1 MTESTDTTNTT
12 ETTSST
18 QPTDISPEGGKRPS
32 KLLKRG
38 GIFLAFLIIIAISA
52 LLGYQRGISL
62 RTNAEASQITQVVDE
77 QFSLALFDIE
87 AGRYEIARQ
96 RLEYVAELYPGYPGL
111 TGKLADVLIILNAT
125 ATPTPAPTPTVTP
138 TPLPVN
144 VIPETSLF
152 SQAEEHLANQ
162 DWDLTISTL
171 EILRKQSPDYRS
183 IDVDGMIYISLRQR
197 GIEKISAGNLEGGIY
212 DLTLA
217 EGFGVL
223 DTEAA
228 GWRTWATLYITGASF
243 WEVDWGQAVF
253 YFEQVASM
261 TPNLHDGSGWT
272 ASQRYLEALL
282 DYANYWE
289 ELGKWCK
296 AEEQYIVAYAYTEDP
311 TLLELIEFT
320 ADKCR

>member
-1 MTESTDTTNTT
+1 MNESK
-12 ETTSST
+12 EST
-18 QPTDISPEGGKRPS
+18 QPIDIAPEEGKKDPSPK
-32 KLLKRG
+32 KKRG
-38 GIFLAFLIIIAISA
+38 GIFLAFIIIIAIGA

-62 RTNAEASQITQVVDE
+62 RTKEEASQITEVVDE
-77 QFSLALFDIE
+77 QYSLALFDIE

-111 TGKLADVLIILNAT
+111 TETLADVLITLNAT
-125 ATPTPAPTPTVTP
+125 ATPTPKPTPTPAP
-138 TPLPVN
+138 TALPVE
-144 VIPETSLF
+144 VVPETTLF
-152 SQAEEHLANQ
+152 SQAEEHLANL
-162 DWDLTISTL
+162 DWDQTINTL
-171 EILRKQSPDYRS
+171 EQLRKQSPDYRS

-223 DTEAA
+223 DTEAD

-243 WEVDWGQAVF
+243 WEVDWEQAIF

-272 ASQRYLEALL
+272 AAQRYLEAIIG
-282 DYANYWE
+282 YAEYWE
-289 ELGKWCK
+289 AQEKWCK
-296 AEEQYIVAYAYTEDP
+296 AEVQYKAAHAYTEDP
-311 TLLELIEFT
+311 AIWDLVVAASEKCL
-320 ADKCR
+320 DKKSK